1 MAGNL
6 SHQYLKAMG
15 INRWQLRRTQAG
27 DELTHSDSRSTERL
41 SHEPV
46 NPDSATA
53 VPANAVAANAA
64 PSQKPVPAPQLNI
77 AQQTMVSLDE
87 TLRNCKVIVANC
99 PAGGKMLL
107 LLEREL
113 TSPAEDLLSAMLKAI
128 NVDRLSQCVA
138 TLSSSAD
145 GESIDAVCERAA
157 PEIVLVMSVLTNSAD
172 IAELD
177 AHRTAF
183 QHFSWLKLPVAF
195 TLHPQVLLENPQ
207 AKRSAWEDLK
217 RVKAFLDG

>member
-27 DELTHSDSRSTERL
+27 DELTHSDSRSSERV

-53 VPANAVAANAA
+53 VP
-64 PSQKPVPAPQLNI
+64 SRKPIPARQLKI
-77 AQQTMVSLDE
+77 AQQTMISLDE

-145 GESIDAVCERAA
+145 GESIDAVCERVA

>member
-15 INRWQLRRTQAG
+15 INRWQLRRTQTG
-27 DELTHSDSRSTERL
+27 DELTHSDSLSSERV

-53 VPANAVAANAA
+53 LTANAA
-64 PSQKPVPAPQLNI
+64 PSQKPIPAHQLNI
-77 AQQTMVSLDE
+77 AQQTMISLDE
-87 TLRNCKVIVANC
+87 TLRTCKVIVANC

-145 GESIDAVCERAA
+145 GESIDAVCERVA

>member
-27 DELTHSDSRSTERL
+27 DELTHSDSRSSERV

-53 VPANAVAANAA
+53 VP
-64 PSQKPVPAPQLNI
+64 SRKPIPARQLKI
-77 AQQTMVSLDE
+77 AQQTMISLDE

-107 LLEREL
+107 LLERGL
-113 TSPAEDLLSAMLKAI
+113 TTPAADLQSAMLKAI

-172 IAELD
+172 VAELD

>member
-27 DELTHSDSRSTERL
+27 DELTHSDSRSSERV
-41 SHEPV
+41 SHESV

-53 VPANAVAANAA
+53 LPSRKPIPAR
-64 PSQKPVPAPQLNI
+64 QLKI
-77 AQQTMVSLDE
+77 AQQTMISLDE

-145 GESIDAVCERAA
+145 GESINAVCERAA
-157 PEIVLVMSVLTNSAD
+157 PEIVLVMPVLTNSAD

-177 AHRTAF
+177 AHRNAF
-183 QHFSWLKLPVAF
+183 QHFSWLNLPVAF

>member
-27 DELTHSDSRSTERL
+27 DELTHSDSRSSERV

-53 VPANAVAANAA
+53 VP
-64 PSQKPVPAPQLNI
+64 SRKPIPARQLKI
-77 AQQTMVSLDE
+77 AQQTMISLDE

-172 IAELD
+172 VAELD